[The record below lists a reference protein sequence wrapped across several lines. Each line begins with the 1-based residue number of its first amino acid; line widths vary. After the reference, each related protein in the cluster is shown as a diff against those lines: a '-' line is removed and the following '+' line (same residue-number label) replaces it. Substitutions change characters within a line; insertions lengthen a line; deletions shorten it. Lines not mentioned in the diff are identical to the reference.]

1 MMTINFAS
9 RNFRLA
15 AGMTRALIAGSVILA
30 IGAAGL
36 LVKNASLRADSSIMQ
51 RKLEDA
57 KAADEQVKAEL
68 VEREQLARDLGAMS
82 GLVEARKFSW
92 TKLLSS
98 IEAVVPVGVALKN
111 VVFNP
116 KDQTLALDGT
126 AQSPESLRNL
136 VVGFEKSP
144 SFREPFLK
152 HQTLDKGSISFNVVA
167 VYHEQKSAVVA
178 QGKR

>member
-1 MMTINFAS
+1 MIAINFAS

-15 AGMTRALIAGSVILA
+15 SRVTWALVAGSVILA
-30 IGAAGL
+30 LVAAGL
-36 LVKNASLRADSSIMQ
+36 LVENASLRADSSVMQ
-51 RKLEDA
+51 QKLEDA
-57 KAADEQVKAEL
+57 KAADEQVKAVL

-111 VVFNP
+111 VEFHP

-136 VVGFEKSP
+136 VVGLEKSP

-167 VYHEQKSAVVA
+167 VYHEQKSAVMA